1 VGSELVGQ
9 PPATTRGMRHCEQR
23 SHERRRS
30 GYLPTMTVRT
40 DSRTR
45 TLATSLG
52 VASLTLGLSELL
64 APQSVARLAGIE
76 PTERSKLGIRL
87 LGLRECGH
95 GAAILLGSP
104 RLVWTRVAGDAL
116 DVALLA
122 KALTASGADRRR
134 GAVAMG
140 ALAVIG
146 AVDVWAAKQELS
158 SSP

>member
-1 VGSELVGQ
+1 MKHC
-9 PPATTRGMRHCEQR
+9 ARGRMNADDPGN
-23 SHERRRS
+23 S
-30 GYLPTMTVRT
+30 PTMTVRT
-40 DSRTR
+40 GSRTR

-64 APQSVARLAGIE
+64 APRGVARVAGIK
-76 PTERSKLGIRL
+76 PTERSQLGIRL
-87 LGLRECGH
+87 LGLRECGY

-146 AVDVWAAKQELS
+146 AADVWAAKQELS

>member
-1 VGSELVGQ
+1 MNADAPGTS
-9 PPATTRGMRHCEQR
+9 
-23 SHERRRS
+23 
-30 GYLPTMTVRT
+30 PTMTIRT
-40 DSRTR
+40 DSRTP
-45 TLATSLG
+45 TLTTSLG
-52 VASLTLGLSELL
+52 VASLTLGFSELL
-64 APQSVARLAGIE
+64 APRGVARLAGIA
-76 PTERSKLGIRL
+76 PAQRSQLGIRL

-104 RLVWTRVAGDAL
+104 RLVWTRVVGDAL

-122 KALTASGADRRR
+122 RALTASGADRRR

-146 AVDVWAAKQELS
+146 AADVWAAKQELS